1 MMGFAQLTRPFIWSL
16 YSKKLI
22 AKIES
27 PKAAGIFTLE
37 DAENREVRF
46 VEGVEGSK
54 EDGNK
59 ICFYCLVDK
68 DDGIL
73 IDVRFKAYGQS
84 ALIGAAQV
92 AADLMKG
99 KNYDQVKRITADL
112 IDKEVRDK
120 ESEPAFPKETYPLL
134 NLVLGAM
141 ENVSLQ
147 CTDLP
152 LPDVYFAPPAPHDIG
167 EVLEGGMPGWKE
179 MTLKTKLA
187 AIESVLDREIR
198 PYIALDAGGV
208 EVLNLLHDHEVIISY
223 QGSCTSCYSS
233 IGTTLSF
240 IQQILRAK
248 VHPDIVVIPNSEL
261 LQ

>member
-1 MMGFAQLTRPFIWSL
+1 MGFSQLTRPFLWSL
-16 YSKKLI
+16 YSIKLI

-27 PKAAGIFTLE
+27 LKSAGVFTYE
-37 DAENREVRF
+37 EAENRDVRLVEGIGGSQEEGNWVRF
-46 VEGVEGSK
+46 
-54 EDGNK
+54 
-59 ICFYCLVDK
+59 FCLVDK
-68 DDGIL
+68 EDGIL

-84 ALIGAAQV
+84 ALIGAAEV
-92 AADLMKG
+92 AAELMKG
-99 KNYDQVKRITADL
+99 KNYDQVKRISADL

-120 ESEPAFPKETYPLL
+120 ELEPAFPKETFFLL
-134 NLVLGAM
+134 NLVLEAM

-152 LPDVYFAPPAPHDIG
+152 LPDVYFAPPAPHDLG
-167 EVLEGGMPGWKE
+167 EVLEGGIPGWKE
-179 MTLKTKLA
+179 MTLKTKLS

-208 EVLNLLHDHEVIISY
+208 EVVNLLHDHEVIISY

-248 VHPDIVVIPNSEL
+248 VYPDIVVIPKSEL
-261 LQ
+261 V